1 VPDVFP
7 LVPTLD
13 LDLHFILCDFGAP
26 GTAYVETVSTEVDR
40 DAIIRNMMSGE
51 YDHPL
56 HFDCCNGNPLGVR
69 RPLFTPAGSE

>member
-56 HFDCCNGNPLGVR
+56 HFDRRHLGGAHSSGDPIVVR
-69 RPLFTPAGSE
+69 LQ

>member
-56 HFDCCNGNPLGVR
+56 HFDR
-69 RPLFTPAGSE
+69 RHPRWSA